1 MSPVSECLEEWAAA
15 EWKIVCS
22 SSGFKV
28 FKGFRFIGDKA
39 SY

>member
-1 MSPVSECLEEWAAA
+1 MSPVSEYFEVFTAA

-28 FKGFRFIGDKA
+28 FKGLRLIGDKA
-39 SY
+39 SC